1 MFKCY
6 VVDEKSQTI
15 FDAKVPTDFQLGQHT
30 LYIYKNQKKSQITRE
45 IVDSEKKAFEE
56 EMQLQQRGRPV
67 IRDDYYEKRESSEE
81 RPIRSTT
88 PKAVEHPETQDND
101 DDIDYWCYY
110 CASPLKN
117 VPSDMR
123 KTIQQFLKV
132 RRTTYPYDVATKL
145 CNNARNA
152 SSWAKQK
159 CRHPYCE
166 TLSIVDHNEGAAFV
180 LRGCAENF
188 GAIDTKTLEQQ
199 EGNQCTNHSKIKM
212 LIFCR
217 LHDLLDIQECI
228 CKTPRYCYA
237 GQSRR
242 RSVAWSPN
250 PAAIVF
256 TLISLLALFLI
267 ISDF

>member
-1 MFKCY
+1 MKELTTKQFSEHSVMFT
-6 VVDEKSQTI
+6 VTFAI
-15 FDAKVPTDFQLGQHT
+15 
-30 LYIYKNQKKSQITRE
+30 
-45 IVDSEKKAFEE
+45 
-56 EMQLQQRGRPV
+56 QQNFHLE
-67 IRDDYYEKRESSEE
+67 D
-81 RPIRSTT
+81 
-88 PKAVEHPETQDND
+88 
-101 DDIDYWCYY
+101 DYWCYY

-123 KTIQQFLKV
+123 KTIQQLLKV
-132 RRTTYPYDVATKL
+132 RRTTYPHDVATKH

-152 SSWAKQK
+152 SLWAKQK

-199 EGNQCTNHSKIKM
+199 DGNTCTK
-212 LIFCR
+212 

-242 RSVAWSPN
+242 RAASWS
-250 PAAIVF
+250 AYSTVIVF
-256 TLISLLALFLI
+256 ILTILLALHL
-267 ISDF
+267 